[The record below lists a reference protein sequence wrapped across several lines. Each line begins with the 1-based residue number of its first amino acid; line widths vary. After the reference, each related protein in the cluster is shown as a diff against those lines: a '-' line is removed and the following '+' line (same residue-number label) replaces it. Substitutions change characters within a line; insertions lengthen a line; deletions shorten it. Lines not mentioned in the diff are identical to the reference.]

1 VVGRTETDVRIR
13 LSNRIERYFQK
24 TIENVWK

>member
-1 VVGRTETDVRIR
+1 VVGRAETDVRVR
-13 LSNRIERYFQK
+13 LSKRIERYFQK